1 MCLSIDLEHI
11 KLHRHSFF
19 KLNSKIMLF
28 FPHPAV
34 AFLLHTVNETIVMK
48 VRRLP
53 LLLPLTAACAALTNK
68 EASLST
74 RHDSGEYCGAVVW
87 VRVSGQEAKDGRAS
101 ACADA
106 WRAGGKK
113 KHLSSVNCTLRAKDT
128 L

>member
-1 MCLSIDLEHI
+1 
-11 KLHRHSFF
+11 
-19 KLNSKIMLF
+19 
-28 FPHPAV
+28 
-34 AFLLHTVNETIVMK
+34 MK

-53 LLLPLTAACAALTNK
+53 LLLPLTADCAALTNK

-74 RHDSGEYCGAVVW
+74 RHDSCEYCGAVVW

-106 WRAGGKK
+106 WRAEK
-113 KHLSSVNCTLRAKDT
+113 KHLSSVNCKLRVKDT